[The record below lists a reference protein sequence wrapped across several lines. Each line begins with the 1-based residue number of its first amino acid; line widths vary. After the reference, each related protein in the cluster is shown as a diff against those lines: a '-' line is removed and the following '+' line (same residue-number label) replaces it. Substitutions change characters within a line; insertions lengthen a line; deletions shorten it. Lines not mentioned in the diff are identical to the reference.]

1 MVVVLLAERL
11 VKLHLL
17 LLNSVLIFFRY
28 FGSLWSLN
36 ITIFYII
43 VIYNVSLTYRVT
55 IIPVLIIAF
64 FAKIKYDL
72 PMVPIRGVLDLFGIG
87 LFQNWRNNSLI
98 VPVEALRRLL
108 ITRLI
113 KTAIS
118 FFILVR
124 KFIVVQWSLSL
135 VHRIEPWCVLN
146 VLQRYVWV
154 VFRGLLNLKLVVH
167 VHEKKNGFFVFKLDK
182 SYNLKLTYLNT

>member
-1 MVVVLLAERL
+1 MLVFSWLSRWAIPLLIVVVLLAERL

-36 ITIFYII
+36 ITIFQII

-55 IIPVLIIAF
+55 IIPVLIIAS

-72 PMVPIRGVLDLFGIG
+72 PVVPIRGILDLFGIG

-108 ITRLI
+108 VTTLI
-113 KTAIS
+113 KTTIS

-124 KFIVVQWSLSL
+124 NFIVVQWSLSL

-154 VFRGLLNLKLVVH
+154 VLRGLLILKLFVH
-167 VHEKKNGFFVFKLDK
+167 AHEK
-182 SYNLKLTYLNT
+182 